1 MRFFGFWVMV
11 MSLLGAAA
19 VKPYT
24 VKPGETLYSVA
35 RSHAMTIKE
44 LLGLNDIAYG
54 ALLRVGQKLKVY
66 TYDGPTQEYKVK
78 PGDSPLNLA
87 RRFHMPIVAMIRAN
101 EIDLRRQRL
110 VVGQTIRLARIQSP
124 VRIAR
129 TKKAAKKAKKFRIA
143 SNSFAEK
150 IVRDARR
157 YLGVRYRWGGNNP
170 RHGID
175 CSRFAQ
181 LVFKKQ
187 GITLPRVSSEQYRYA
202 LRHGKR
208 VAMRDARKGDLI
220 FFRTRH
226 RRIGHVGIIID
237 PKKHLFQQSSSGA
250 GRNNIRRYDIGSYRR
265 RLRGIVRLNA
275 ITRHDR
281 PVRKKSRRNTRH
293 PKRT

>member
-1 MRFFGFWVMV
+1 MRFLGFWLLWAVM
-11 MSLLGAAA
+11 MSAAA

-44 LLGLNDIAYG
+44 LLTLNDIAYG
-54 ALLRVGQKLKVY
+54 SLLRVGQKLKVY
-66 TYDGPTQEYKVK
+66 TYEGATQTYKVR

-87 RRFHMPIVAMIRAN
+87 RRFRMPLIAMIRAN

-110 VVGQTIRLARIQSP
+110 AVGQTIKLARVVPS
-124 VRIAR
+124 VRIAH
-129 TKKAAKKAKKFRIA
+129 AKKGKRKTKKFRVA

-157 YLGVRYRWGGNNP
+157 YLGIRYRWGGNNP

-187 GITLPRVSSEQYRYA
+187 GITLPRVSGEQYRYA

-208 VAMRDARKGDLI
+208 VAMRNARKGDLI

-275 ITRHDR
+275 A
-281 PVRKKSRRNTRH
+281 SRRSLASRRIRKTSHRS
-293 PKRT
+293 